1 MEEFALDAMDLHL
14 LAQLQEDASLS
25 NQTLAERVNTSAPT
39 CLRRVKRL
47 VNAGLI
53 ERQIAILNP
62 EKMAATLGYGL
73 TAIVEI
79 TLDRQDAQ
87 ALDRFET
94 KVADIPEV
102 QQCYRLSPGPDF
114 CLVVHA
120 AHMPGYQALAQRH
133 DWAARA
139 VAYDREWELQRSAAT
154 GLTPE
159 RDTVANLTQVVQL
172 EVRKLLKQSAQTE
185 GNVMTVKEIASV
197 MTTIQGFH
205 EEARKSESARRDLSK
220 LSKDKLKKVLEAQA
234 ILKELDEAK

>member
-1 MEEFALDAMDLHL
+1 MTSRPQLPAITVLSEVYSRRPDESEEDYWHLVEWMERG
-14 LAQLQEDASLS
+14 AQRPA
-25 NQTLAERVNTSAPT
+25 VP
-39 CLRRVKRL
+39 
-47 VNAGLI
+47 
-53 ERQIAILNP
+53 
-62 EKMAATLGYGL
+62 
-73 TAIVEI
+73 
-79 TLDRQDAQ
+79 
-87 ALDRFET
+87 
-94 KVADIPEV
+94 
-102 QQCYRLSPGPDF
+102 
-114 CLVVHA
+114 A
-120 AHMPGYQALAQRH
+120 AHQALAQRH